1 MGWLERA
8 QEHDVSAYLAV
19 GGGALIFLAI
29 IGLLIWLVIREARAA
44 QAARDANATKDQT
57 IAKKQAEIVA
67 EHRDPDRVTD
77 RLRDGTF

>member
-19 GGGALIFLAI
+19 GGGALICLAI

-44 QAARDANATKDQT
+44 QAARDANATKDQA
-57 IAKKQAEIVA
+57 IAKKQADIVA
-67 EHRDPDRVTD
+67 EHRDPDRVVD
-77 RLRDGTF
+77 RLRDGSF